1 MTAMTQTG
9 NAIEPHSSSLCY
21 VSYIIL
27 AMAIILDLHVNWECD
42 YTVHHYGP
50 TVRYGQLAEGQ
61 AVRLTD
67 QDVPPEWQRKYA

>member
-27 AMAIILDLHVNWECD
+27 AMAIILDLHVNRKCD

-50 TVRYGQLAEGQ
+50 KVRYGQLAEGQ

-67 QDVPPEWQRKYA
+67 QDVPPEWQRK